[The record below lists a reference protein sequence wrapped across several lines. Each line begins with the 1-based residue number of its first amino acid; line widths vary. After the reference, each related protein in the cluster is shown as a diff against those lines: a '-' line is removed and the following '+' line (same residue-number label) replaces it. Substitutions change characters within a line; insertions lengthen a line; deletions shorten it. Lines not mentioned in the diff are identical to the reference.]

1 MSTLTESPQA
11 LTREVYGPATDA
23 SAPLLVL
30 SHGITDNA
38 ACWVEAV
45 ELWTAQ
51 GYRVLAL
58 DARGHGTSP
67 RWQEADLVSQDSAGE
82 RLAQDLEEVLEDV
95 RVKGLAGEGPVMGPL
110 VLVGHSM
117 GGVTSLVVAARRPE
131 LVDAVVAEDPAF
143 TTATSRRVLR
153 LTAFQRLREVQ
164 EIASDPQA
172 RFAKEITANPTWSH
186 REVAASVKGVVD
198 CDQAFLKTGCVGPT
212 TPWQEVVD
220 ALSLPVLLVTGTG
233 DDVIMNQARL
243 AELLK
248 RNPRLSTAI
257 IEGAPHCVRRTYSG
271 RFHSVVDPW
280 LRFQTA
286 QHPKQTDLS

>member
-1 MSTLTESPQA
+1 MSTLTESSQTLA
-11 LTREVYGPATDA
+11 REIYGPATDA
-23 SAPLLVL
+23 SAPLLIL

-38 ACWVEAV
+38 ACWVEAI
-45 ELWTAQ
+45 ELWVAR

-58 DARGHGTSP
+58 DARGHGASP
-67 RWQEADLVSQDSAGE
+67 RWQEADLTSQDAAGE
-82 RLAQDLEEVLEDV
+82 RLAKDLEEVLEDV
-95 RVKGLAGEGPVMGPL
+95 RAGGIAGEGPVAGPL

-131 LVDAVVAEDPAF
+131 MVDAVIAEDPAF
-143 TTATSRRVLR
+143 TTATSRRLLR

-164 EIASDPQA
+164 EIATDPQA
-172 RFAKEITANPTWSH
+172 RFTKEVTENPTWPH
-186 REVAASVKGVVD
+186 REVAASVKGVVN
-198 CDQAFLKTGCVGPT
+198 CDLAFLKIGCVGPT

-220 ALSLPVLLVTGTG
+220 ALSMPTLLVTGTG
-233 DDVIMNQARL
+233 DDVIVSKTWL
-243 AELLK
+243 TEILK

-280 LRFQTA
+280 LSA
-286 QHPKQTDLS
+286 HTDRDG